1 MTTFFLL
8 ALSAVAVLFVLWP
21 VLGGKRDRWEFSDED
36 TPIGRLATRREVLVG
51 NLSDLDFEFAMGKV
65 SEEDYMSLRNSLK
78 RQTLKIMEQM
88 DVLNAG
94 RPTAVKKAD
103 ASTPSCAS
111 CGGAA
116 PRGAR
121 FCPNC
126 GSPLEG

>member
-1 MTTFFLL
+1 MTTFLLL
-8 ALSAVAVLFVLWP
+8 ALSALGAFFVLWP
-21 VLGGKRDRWEFSDED
+21 ALTGRRDAWHYSDED
-36 TPIGRLATRREVLVG
+36 TPLGRLATRREVLVG
-51 NLSDLDFEFAMGKV
+51 NLADLDFEFAMGKV

-88 DVLNAG
+88 DVLAAG
-94 RPTAVKKAD
+94 QPVVAAD
-103 ASTPSCAS
+103 ASSPSCKS

-121 FCPNC
+121 FCPSC

>member
-1 MTTFFLL
+1 MTTFLLL
-8 ALSAVAVLFVLWP
+8 ALSALGAIFVLWP
-21 VLGGKRDRWEFSDED
+21 AVTGRRDAWHYSDED
-36 TPIGRLATRREVLVG
+36 TPLGRLATRREVLVG
-51 NLSDLDFEFAMGKV
+51 NLADLDFEFAMGKV

-88 DVLNAG
+88 DVLAAG
-94 RPTAVKKAD
+94 QPAVAAD
-103 ASTPSCAS
+103 ASSPSCLS

-121 FCPNC
+121 FCPSC